1 MEDVRLIAKGSIT
14 DLSKGFALKG
24 GVPFSVYVRS
34 KENTMLSDTLLDCR
48 LIGDSGTGSAFPV
61 PIGDWTPA
69 MIAYISPNAIDLQK
83 YEVYWGASEQPNKIV

>member
-34 KENTMLSDTLLDCR
+34 KGNTMLSDTLLECR
-48 LIGDSGTGSAFPV
+48 LIGDKAVGALPV

-69 MIAYISPNAIDLQK
+69 MIAYISPNAIDLGK
-83 YEVYWGASEQPNKIV
+83 FDVYWGASEQPNKIV

>member
-1 MEDVRLIAKGSIT
+1 MEDVRIIAKGRIY
-14 DLSKGFALKG
+14 DLSKGFSLG

-34 KENTMLSDTLLDCR
+34 KENTMLSDTLLECR
-48 LIGDSGTGSAFPV
+48 LIGDKAVGALPV
-61 PIGDWTPA
+61 QIGDWTPA

>member
-1 MEDVRLIAKGSIT
+1 MEDVRIIAKGRIS
-14 DLSKGFALKG
+14 DLSKGFSLG

-48 LIGDSGTGSAFPV
+48 LIGDREKGAFPV
-61 PIGDWTPA
+61 PIGDWTPT

>member
-34 KENTMLSDTLLDCR
+34 KENTMLSDTLLECR
-48 LIGDSGTGSAFPV
+48 LIGDKAVGALPV
-61 PIGDWTPA
+61 PIGDWTPT

>member
-1 MEDVRLIAKGSIT
+1 MEDVRIIAKGRIS
-14 DLSKGFALKG
+14 DLSKGFSLG

-34 KENTMLSDTLLDCR
+34 KENTMLSDTLLECR
-48 LIGDSGTGSAFPV
+48 LIGDKAVEALPV

>member
-1 MEDVRLIAKGSIT
+1 MEDVRLIAKGTIT
-14 DLSKGFALKG
+14 DLSKGFSLKG

-34 KENTMLSDTLLDCR
+34 KENTMLSDTLLECG
-48 LIGDSGTGSAFPV
+48 LIGDREVGALPV
-61 PIGDWTPA
+61 PIGDWSPA

>member
-1 MEDVRLIAKGSIT
+1 MEDVRLIAKGTIT
-14 DLSKGFALKG
+14 DLSKGFSLKG

-34 KENTMLSDTLLDCR
+34 KENTMLSDTLLECR
-48 LIGDSGTGSAFPV
+48 LIGDREVGALLV
-61 PIGDWTPA
+61 PIGDWSPA

>member
-1 MEDVRLIAKGSIT
+1 MEDVRIIAKGRIT
-14 DLSKGFALKG
+14 DLSKGFSLG

-34 KENTMLSDTLLDCR
+34 KENTMLSDTLLECR
-48 LIGDSGTGSAFPV
+48 LIGYKAVGALPV

>member
-1 MEDVRLIAKGSIT
+1 MEDVRLIAKGTIT
-14 DLSKGFALKG
+14 DLSKGFSLKG

-34 KENTMLSDTLLDCR
+34 KENTMLSDTLLECR
-48 LIGDSGTGSAFPV
+48 LIGDREVGALPV
-61 PIGDWTPA
+61 PIGDWSPA

>member
-48 LIGDSGTGSAFPV
+48 LIGDKGGKSIPRAC
-61 PIGDWTPA
+61 W
-69 MIAYISPNAIDLQK
+69 
-83 YEVYWGASEQPNKIV
+83 

>member
-34 KENTMLSDTLLDCR
+34 KENTMLSDTLLECR
-48 LIGDSGTGSAFPV
+48 LDR
-61 PIGDWTPA
+61 
-69 MIAYISPNAIDLQK
+69 
-83 YEVYWGASEQPNKIV
+83 

>member
-14 DLSKGFALKG
+14 DLSKGFSLD

-34 KENTMLSDTLLDCR
+34 KENTMLSDALLECR
-48 LIGDSGTGSAFPV
+48 LIGDKAVGALPV

>member
-1 MEDVRLIAKGSIT
+1 MEDVRLIAKGTIT
-14 DLSKGFALKG
+14 DLSKGFSLKG

-34 KENTMLSDTLLDCR
+34 KENTMLSDTLLECR
-48 LIGDSGTGSAFPV
+48 LIGAREVGALPV
-61 PIGDWTPA
+61 PIGDWSPA

>member
-1 MEDVRLIAKGSIT
+1 MEDVRIIAKGRIS
-14 DLSKGFALKG
+14 DLSKGFSLD
-24 GVPFSVYVRS
+24 GVPFSVYVCS

-48 LIGDSGTGSAFPV
+48 LIGDRERGAFSV

-83 YEVYWGASEQPNKIV
+83 FEVYWGASEQTNKIV

>member
-1 MEDVRLIAKGSIT
+1 MEDVRIIAKGSIT
-14 DLSKGFALKG
+14 DLSKGFSLG

-34 KENTMLSDTLLDCR
+34 KENTMLSDTLLECR
-48 LIGDSGTGSAFPV
+48 LIGDKAVGALPV
-61 PIGDWTPA
+61 QIGDWTPA

>member
-1 MEDVRLIAKGSIT
+1 MEDVRIIAKGRIA
-14 DLSKGFALKG
+14 DLSKGFSLG

-34 KENTMLSDTLLDCR
+34 KENTMLSDTLLECR
-48 LIGDSGTGSAFPV
+48 LIGDKAVGALPV
-61 PIGDWTPA
+61 QIGDRTPA

>member
-1 MEDVRLIAKGSIT
+1 MEDVRLMSKGHFT
-14 DLSKGFALKG
+14 DLSKGFSLG

-48 LIGDSGTGSAFPV
+48 LIGDKEASALPV

-69 MIAYISPNAIDLQK
+69 MIAYISPNAIDLGK
-83 YEVYWGASEQPNKIV
+83 FEIYWGASEQPNKIV

>member
-1 MEDVRLIAKGSIT
+1 MEDVRIIAKGRIS
-14 DLSKGFALKG
+14 DLSKGFSLG

-34 KENTMLSDTLLDCR
+34 KENTMLSDTLLECR
-48 LIGDSGTGSAFPV
+48 LIGDKAVGALPV
-61 PIGDWTPA
+61 QIGDWTPA

>member
-1 MEDVRLIAKGSIT
+1 MEDVRIIAKGRIT
-14 DLSKGFALKG
+14 DLSKGFSLG
-24 GVPFSVYVRS
+24 GVSFSVYVRS
-34 KENTMLSDTLLDCR
+34 KENTMLSDTLLECR
-48 LIGDSGTGSAFPV
+48 LIGDKAVGALPV

>member
-48 LIGDSGTGSAFPV
+48 LIGDRERGAFPV

-83 YEVYWGASEQPNKIV
+83 YEVYWGASEQPDKIV

>member
-14 DLSKGFALKG
+14 DLSKGFSLD

-34 KENTMLSDTLLDCR
+34 KENTMLSDTLLECR
-48 LIGDSGTGSAFPV
+48 LIGDREVGALPV
-61 PIGDWTPA
+61 PIGDWSPA

>member
-1 MEDVRLIAKGSIT
+1 MGDVRLIAKGTIT
-14 DLSKGFALKG
+14 DLSKGFSLKG

-34 KENTMLSDTLLDCR
+34 KENTMLSDTLLECR
-48 LIGDSGTGSAFPV
+48 LIGDREVGALPV
-61 PIGDWTPA
+61 PIGDWSPA

>member
-1 MEDVRLIAKGSIT
+1 MEDVRLIAKGTIT
-14 DLSKGFALKG
+14 DLSKGFSLKG

-34 KENTMLSDTLLDCR
+34 KENTMLSDTLLECR
-48 LIGDSGTGSAFPV
+48 LIGDREVVALPV
-61 PIGDWTPA
+61 PIGDWSPA